1 MLLID
6 VLLVW
11 FDTFVGTLV
20 FETNNV
26 ILSPKYNIFE
36 SGVLCCRNF
45 ERLFTQLLCS
55 RSVRKPYFR
64 ASYRVYKIG
73 CLRVRGI
80 SLLVAQLFV
89 IAIENILWV
98 CVGNLTRLLITPY
111 ALQKTLGR
119 FSSKKC
125 FFVCYHEKEEG
136 SSY

>member
-1 MLLID
+1 M
-6 VLLVW
+6 
-11 FDTFVGTLV
+11 
-20 FETNNV
+20 
-26 ILSPKYNIFE
+26 
-36 SGVLCCRNF
+36 
-45 ERLFTQLLCS
+45 
-55 RSVRKPYFR
+55 
-64 ASYRVYKIG
+64 
-73 CLRVRGI
+73 RGI

-136 SSY
+136 SSYWKYSKSMKGCAAQKLSLSGQSKYFVPEGKRNERGGGEGEKESDEE